1 MSDPTPASTKP
12 SATGP
17 SGAGPSRESNAPI
30 IVAALY
36 TVGLFIIPF
45 LATLVG
51 LIWAYVARGSAQ
63 EDWERSVLTY
73 QIRTFWMSVLYAVI
87 FYVVAFA
94 TMGIG
99 LLLYLPLII
108 WYIVRLVKMWIGAT
122 RREAIATEQSW
133 LW

>member
-1 MSDPTPASTKP
+1 MSDQTPASTKP

-17 SGAGPSRESNAPI
+17 ARDSNAPI

-51 LIWAYVARGSAQ
+51 LIWAYAARGSAQ

-73 QIRTFWMSVLYAVI
+73 QIRTFWMSMLYAVI

-99 LLLYLPLII
+99 LALYLPLVI

>member
-1 MSDPTPASTKP
+1 MTDQTPPPVRTKP
-12 SATGP
+12 SGTRGGRDA
-17 SGAGPSRESNAPI
+17 NAPI

-36 TVGLFIIPF
+36 TAGLLILPF
-45 LATLVG
+45 LATLAG
-51 LIWAYVARGSAQ
+51 AIWAYVARGSAD

-73 QIRTFWMSVLYAVI
+73 QIRTFWMSMLYAAL
-87 FYVVAFA
+87 FYFLAFA

-99 LLLYLPLII
+99 LILYIPLLI

-122 RREAIATEQSW
+122 RRETIATEQSW